1 MDGIS
6 SDSVL
11 ESGMLSIDDL
21 LHLMVERGASDLHLK
36 SGSAPMIRIDGELTP
51 ATYEILTQES
61 VRAMIE
67 SILTDEQKA
76 KFVAEKELD
85 LAYSVPGLSRFRV
98 NVYMQRGSWGSAMR
112 VIPARPLSLDELKM
126 PPIVKDLA
134 LRPRGLCL
142 VTGPTGSGK
151 STTLAAMV
159 NHINENKRCH
169 IVTIEDPIEFLHKD
183 KNCVIS
189 QREVGFDTH
198 SFAMALKHV
207 LRQDPDVI
215 LIGEMRDLETTSISI
230 SAAETGHMVF
240 ATLHTNSAATTVD
253 RVIDIFPPHQQ
264 QQIRMQLS
272 VTLEGILCQTLV
284 PKAKGGGRV
293 MAMEIMPVV
302 PAIRNIIRE
311 GKSHQIPNAIM
322 SGAQFGMQS
331 LDMALRNL
339 YQQGLI
345 TYEDAVAKCSSPEE
359 FNRLISGQQA
369 GASSAS

>member
-1 MDGIS
+1 MDSFGGGDAS
-6 SDSVL
+6 MDAGV
-11 ESGMLSIDDL
+11 LSIDDL
-21 LHLMVERGASDLHLK
+21 LHLMVERGASDLHIK
-36 SGSAPMIRIDGELTP
+36 QGSAPMIRVDGELTP
-51 ATYEILTQES
+51 ATYEILTADA
-61 VRAMIE
+61 VRAMCE

-76 KFVAEKELD
+76 KFIAEKELD

-98 NVYMQRGSWGSAMR
+98 NIYLQRGTWGAAMR

-126 PPIVKDLA
+126 PPILKDLA
-134 LRPRGLCL
+134 LKPRGLVL

-159 NHINENKRCH
+159 NHINESKRAH
-169 IVTIEDPIEFLHKD
+169 IVTIEDPIEFIHKD

-198 SFAMALKHV
+198 SFGAALKHV

-215 LIGEMRDLETTSISI
+215 LVGEMRDLETTAIAI
-230 SAAETGHMVF
+230 SAAETGHMVY

-264 QQIRMQLS
+264 AQIRMQLS
-272 VTLEGILCQTLV
+272 VTLEGIMCQTLI

-293 MAMEIMPVV
+293 MAMELMPVI
-302 PAIRNIIRE
+302 PAVRNIIRE

-322 SGAQFGMQS
+322 SGSQYGMQS
-331 LDMALRNL
+331 MDMALRNL
-339 YQQGLI
+339 YQQGLV
-345 TYEDAVAKCSSPEE
+345 TYEDACAKATSTEE
-359 FNRLISGQQA
+359 FNRLIA
-369 GASSAS
+369 N